1 MKIVITGVNLV
12 EGGPLK
18 VFKDVIRAF
27 AESGDIDIIC
37 LVHKKSLFF
46 DLHFPEVQ
54 FWEYPEIK
62 SSWLK
67 RIRFEY
73 FSSLALSRKIMPDIW
88 LSMHDMSSR
97 VDVPLQFVYCH
108 NPSPFYKSTIK
119 ELRYDFKL
127 FLFSFFYQ
135 WLYKLNIKS
144 NRAVIV
150 QQQWVGEFLVNNL
163 GAKNYIVSR
172 PITSFCNNQ
181 LVKSQFLCESK
192 LKFFYPAL
200 ARTFK
205 NFELILEAVNY
216 LRQHHPI
223 IYNKLEVN
231 LTIDSQTT
239 RYAAS
244 LVTKYEYLNVVNFLG
259 VLTYEEVV
267 KTYKSCDVVLF
278 PSKLETWGLPITEA
292 KEFSKPIILADLPYA
307 YETLGNY
314 SSALFINPDDYISL
328 ANIMINIIEGS
339 DVFQNATYEDDASV
353 VGSWDG
359 LVKKIK
365 NISSCAK

>member
-27 AESGDIDIIC
+27 VESGDIDIIC

-46 DLHFPEVQ
+46 DLDSPRLQ
-54 FWEYPEIK
+54 FFEYPEIK

-73 FSSLALSRKIMPDIW
+73 FSSLALSRKIKPDIW

-108 NPSPFYKSTIK
+108 NPSPFYKSTTK

-127 FLFSFFYQ
+127 FLFSFFYR

-150 QQQWVGEFLVNNL
+150 QQQWIGEFLVNNL
-163 GAKNYIVSR
+163 RAKNYIVSR
-172 PITSFCNNQ
+172 PITSSHNNEI
-181 LVKSQFLCESK
+181 VKSQFEGKSK

-205 NFELILEAVNY
+205 NFELILDAVNY
-216 LRQHHPI
+216 LKQYHPI
-223 IYNKLEVN
+223 VYKKLEVN
-231 LTIDSQTT
+231 LTIDGQTN
-239 RYAAS
+239 RYASS
-244 LVTKYEYLNVVNFLG
+244 LVDKYEELNVVNFLG
-259 VLTYEEVV
+259 VLTYEDVV
-267 KTYKSCDVVLF
+267 KNYKSCDVVLF

-314 SSALFINPDDYISL
+314 SSALFVNPDDYISL
-328 ANIMINIIEGS
+328 ANIMIKIVDGS
-339 DVFQNATYEDDASV
+339 DVFQNATYEDDGSV
-353 VGSWDG
+353 VGSWDK
-359 LVKKIK
+359 LIDKIK
-365 NISSCAK
+365 NIYFCEK